1 MKGVTKTVENEVK
14 EQKGELLDMIVP
26 TLGTNLL
33 GNMLARR
40 RVIRAGVGT
49 IRVGEG
55 WIRAG

>member
-40 RVIRAGVGT
+40 RVIRAGVET